1 MPEALARNCR
11 LVTPCFLAS
20 SPPSS
25 LMRASSRRCF
35 AVWGA
40 GMNSSLET
48 LWVGTGPGNAAVS
61 AGASAL
67 SSASVSSL
75 MAVSLLPS
83 GGGGVSADVAH
94 LRGPSC
100 QWGASGPTLRRRT
113 VGCQSRQP
121 LRRSGAHSR

>member
-11 LVTPCFLAS
+11 RVSPCLLAS

-67 SSASVSSL
+67 SSASLISL
-75 MAVSLLPS
+75 IAVSLLSP
-83 GGGGVSADVAH
+83 GAGGVSTVAAHVWTSVPVPRLCAATRPLSIASADRRVS
-94 LRGPSC
+94 PS
-100 QWGASGPTLRRRT
+100 ALRRY
-113 VGCQSRQP
+113 SR
-121 LRRSGAHSR
+121 